1 MAHVD
6 TIVAAATPPGR
17 GGVGIV
23 RLSGAKVPEYA
34 AVLLGELPQPR
45 RATIAAFRDAAGE
58 PIDVGIAL
66 FFPGPK
72 SYTGEHVLELHGHG
86 GPVVS
91 RRWWRG
97 PSSSARAA
105 RGRANSRSAPS

>member
-86 GPVVS
+86 GPVVVEALV
-91 RRWWRG
+91 
-97 PSSSARAA
+97 ARAVELGA
-105 RGRANSRSAPS
+105 RRARSSR